1 MIHRVIVPTNARISS
16 KQSNGPIAV
25 RQDLLVP
32 RNLIPANARISE
44 AVEASSAASPATE
57 TVADSRRLM
66 VPKLLVPPGARIGT
80 AAEPEGAGGA
90 SPIAHM
96 NVFDEAL
103 LGNSSLGH
111 RRSPAEWLVSL
122 GVHATILAAVLVVP
136 LFYTQVI
143 DLQQFE
149 TTYLAAPPAP
159 AGPPPPPAPA
169 VASPRQPLHKVLAMN
184 AKLTMPTA
192 VPKTVQVPSSA
203 EEAPSDVIAGVPDGV
218 LGGVPGGVPGGVLG
232 GILGSAGPSAPPP
245 PPPVAVAS
253 APNEPLQVGGQV
265 KPPRALSRPAPEYP
279 ILAKQARIQGV
290 VDVDAVIDTHGNV
303 VQARAMSG
311 PQVLFSAALKAVTGW
326 KYEPTYLN
334 GQAYPV
340 ELTVQVTFSLG

>member
-1 MIHRVIVPTNARISS
+1 MIPRVIVPTNARISS

-32 RNLIPANARISE
+32 RNLIPADARISE
-44 AVEASSAASPATE
+44 AVEASGVAGSATG
-57 TVADSRRLM
+57 TVADSRCLM
-66 VPKLLVPPGARIGT
+66 VPKLLVPAGARIGA

-90 SPIAHM
+90 SPIAQV

-111 RRSPAEWLVSL
+111 RRSPADWLVSL
-122 GVHATILAAVLVVP
+122 GVHAAILAVVLIVP

-149 TTYLAAPPAP
+149 TTYLAAPPTS

-169 VASPRQPLHKVLAMN
+169 VAAPRQPLHKVFGMT

-192 VPKTVQVPSSA
+192 VPKTVHVPSSP
-203 EEAPSDVIAGVPDGV
+203 EEAPSDVLAGVPGV

-245 PPPVAVAS
+245 PPVAEAS
-253 APNEPLQVGGQV
+253 APSEPLQVGGQV

-290 VDVDAVIDTHGNV
+290 VEVDAVINTHGNI

>member
-1 MIHRVIVPTNARISS
+1 MIPRVIVPTNARISS
-16 KQSNGPIAV
+16 KQSDGPIAV

-32 RNLIPANARISE
+32 RNLIPADARISE
-44 AVEASSAASPATE
+44 AVEASGASSSATE

-80 AAEPEGAGGA
+80 EAKPEAARGA
-90 SPIAHM
+90 SPVAHA

-122 GVHATILAAVLVVP
+122 GVHAAILAVVLIVP

-149 TTYLAAPPAP
+149 TTYLAAPPTP
-159 AGPPPPPAPA
+159 AGPPPPPPPA
-169 VASPRQPLHKVLAMN
+169 VAAPRQPLHKIFATT

-192 VPKTVQVPSSA
+192 VPKTVQVPSSV
-203 EEAPSDVIAGVPDGV
+203 EEAPSDVTAGVPGGV
-218 LGGVPGGVPGGVLG
+218 LGGVPSGVPGGVLG
-232 GILGSAGPSAPPP
+232 GILGGAGPSAPPP
-245 PPPVAVAS
+245 PPVAVAS
-253 APNEPLQVGGQV
+253 TPSEPLQVGGQV

-290 VDVDAVIDTHGNV
+290 VEVDAVIDTHGNV
-303 VQARAMSG
+303 IQARAMSG
-311 PQVLFSAALKAVTGW
+311 PQMLFSAALKAVTGW